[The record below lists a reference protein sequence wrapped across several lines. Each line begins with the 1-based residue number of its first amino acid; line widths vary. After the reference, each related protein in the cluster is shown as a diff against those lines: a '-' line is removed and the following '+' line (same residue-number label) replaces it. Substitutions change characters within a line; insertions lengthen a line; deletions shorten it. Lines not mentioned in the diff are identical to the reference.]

1 MSLLSE
7 YRLRIHSL
15 LAADDI
21 EQTLV
26 AEGVSPA
33 VASRIAGSRAVVAQ
47 ASVVRRGKQFV
58 KGKLDN
64 EKPAESRKTPEPDK
78 D

>member
-1 MSLLSE
+1 MSLLSD
-7 YRLRIHSL
+7 YRIRIHDL

-26 AEGVSPA
+26 SEGVAPA

-47 ASVVRRGKQFV
+47 ASVIRRKQFV
-58 KGKLDN
+58 KPPFG
-64 EKPAESRKTPEPDK
+64 ECEPAESEETPAENE
-78 D
+78 